1 MISSVSSRGVVL
13 LSGGGG
19 GARLAAALH
28 QQRSKGP
35 LTILTNTGDDFEHL
49 GLTICPDTDSVIY
62 AVTEQLDRERGWGR
76 SGETWNALS
85 EITQMGGPDWFQLG
99 DRDLALHLQRAALLA
114 EGKSMSEV
122 TATVAGRLGLT
133 GQTLIIP
140 ASEQPIRTQVLTDQG
155 EMAFQ
160 EYFVARR
167 CEPRLLDVRYQGMER
182 ALPNPAF
189 TDLLQES
196 KWHEF
201 DVIVGPSN
209 PLLSVAPILDIPGM
223 ASLLRQRARRVVA
236 VSPIVGGRALK
247 GPAAKIMTE
256 LAMSVSA
263 QGWTQWIDQRYPGL
277 IDTWVWDKE
286 DQAALSETEA
296 SAGRVRFTN
305 TVMSQPKPA
314 SAFADWLIEECLG
327 DD

>member
-1 MISSVSSRGVVL
+1 MISSVSPRGVVL

-62 AVTEQLDRERGWGR
+62 AVTEQLDRKRGWGR
-76 SGETWNALS
+76 SGESWNALS
-85 EITQMGGPDWFQLG
+85 EIKQMGGPDWFQLG

-114 EGKSMSEV
+114 EGKSMSDV
-122 TATVAGRLGLT
+122 TAAVAGRLGLT
-133 GQTLIIP
+133 GQTSIIP
-140 ASEQPIRTQVLTDQG
+140 ASEQAIRTRVLTDQG

-189 TDLLQES
+189 TDLLQEP

-277 IDTWVWDKE
+277 VDTWVWDKE
-286 DQAALSETEA
+286 DQSALSEAEA

-305 TVMSQPKPA
+305 TVMSQPEPA
-314 SAFADWLIEECLG
+314 AAFANWLIEECLG